1 MTAPLLAT
9 PGPPAN
15 ELSPRLTMIFALSS
29 GAVVANIYY
38 AQPLIGLISPALG
51 MDAGLAGLIVT
62 LTQLGYGAGLLLLG
76 SLVDLVENRRLVV
89 LALLGTAAGLVGVG
103 LSQSAMTFLLA
114 SFTVGFFAVATQV
127 LVPFA
132 ASLAPDKGR
141 GRAIG
146 NVMAGLLGGIML
158 ARPLSSIVAAH
169 LGWRAIFWI
178 SAALMLALAG
188 LLWRVLPQR
197 QPRPGL
203 RYGGILLSTLHLLA
217 ATPVLQRRTAYQAI
231 VFAAFNLFWTAAPL
245 LLAERF
251 GLTQQ
256 GIALFALA
264 GAGGALAAPLA
275 GRVAD
280 RGLTRLATGTA
291 LATITASFLLANWA
305 AASGA
310 LLALAAVAVLLDAA
324 AQANQVVGQRVIFG
338 LPAETRGR
346 VNAIYMTVVFLA
358 GAAGSALASL
368 TFVHGGWRL
377 TCLSGVGL
385 GVLALLIF
393 ATERRPPIST

>member
-1 MTAPLLAT
+1 MTARMLAT
-9 PGPPAN
+9 GRTPAN
-15 ELSPRLTMIFALSS
+15 RLSPRLTMIFALSC

-51 MDAGLAGLIVT
+51 MNAELAGLVVT

-76 SLVDLVENRRLVV
+76 SLADLVENRRLIV
-89 LALLGTAAGLVGVG
+89 LALLGTVAGLIGVG
-103 LSQSAMTFLLA
+103 LSESAATFLLA

-158 ARPLSSIVAAH
+158 ARPISSMVAAH

-188 LLWRVLPQR
+188 VLWRVLPER
-197 QPRPGL
+197 QPRSGL
-203 RYGGILLSTLHLLA
+203 RYGGIVTSTLHLLA
-217 ATPVLQRRTAYQAI
+217 TTPVLQRRTAYQAI

-245 LLAERF
+245 LLADRF
-251 GLTQQ
+251 GLTQR
-256 GIALFALA
+256 GIAPFALA

-275 GRVAD
+275 GRIAD
-280 RGLTRLATGTA
+280 RGLTRLATGAA
-291 LATITASFLLANWA
+291 LATVTASFILADWA
-305 AASGA
+305 AANGA
-310 LLALAAVAVLLDAA
+310 LLVLAAAAVLLDAA
-324 AQANQVVGQRVIFG
+324 AQANQVVGQRVILG
-338 LPAETRGR
+338 LPAEARGR
-346 VNAIYMTVVFLA
+346 VNAIYMTLIFLA
-358 GAAGSALASL
+358 GAAGSVLASL
-368 TFVHGGWRL
+368 TFVHGGWWL
-377 TCLSGVGL
+377 TCLCGAGL
-385 GVLALLIF
+385 GVLALLMF
-393 ATERRPPIST
+393 ATERRRRAPA